1 MIRKRAD
8 LFLVE
13 KGLVP
18 SREKAKE
25 LILDGKVLIN
35 GKIVKKP
42 ASLVDPKSTFKILKT
57 IEYVSRGGTKLAKA
71 LEIFPISIKGKVVL
85 DVGAGTGGFCDCLL
99 QKGAHKVIAVDV
111 GYGQIA
117 WKIRT
122 DKRVY
127 LLERTNIRYL
137 KPDDLPARAD
147 LATVDLSFISIT
159 KIIDNLIKLMKPQ
172 FEFIILIKPQFEA
185 KRFLVK
191 KGLVKDPAVHR
202 DILSH
207 LIDLFKRKGLKLKGL
222 TYSPI
227 KGAEGNIE
235 FFVYLANWS
244 TSLHDHQLIENV
256 VTEAHTKLK

>member
-1 MIRKRAD
+1 MVRRRAD
-8 LFLVE
+8 LVLVE
-13 KGLVP
+13 KGLAS

-25 LILDGKVLIN
+25 LILDGKVLID
-35 GKIVKKP
+35 GKIIEKP
-42 ASLVDPKSTFKILKT
+42 ASLVDSNSTFKILKAT
-57 IEYVSRGGTKLAKA
+57 EYVSRGGTKLAKA
-71 LEIFPISIKGKVVL
+71 LEVFPVNIRGKVVL

-99 QKGAHKVIAVDV
+99 KKGARKVIAVDV

-137 KPDDLPARAD
+137 KPDDIPTRAD
-147 LATVDLSFISIT
+147 IATVDLSFISVT
-159 KIIDNLIKLMKPQ
+159 KIIDNLIRLMKPQ

-185 KRFLVK
+185 ERCLVK
-191 KGLVKDPAVHR
+191 KGVIKDPAVHR
-202 DILSH
+202 SILNN
-207 LIDLFKRKGLKLKGL
+207 LIDLFKKKGLKLKGL

-244 TSLHDHQLIENV
+244 ESLRDQKLVENIV
-256 VTEAHTKLK
+256 EEAHTWLK